1 MANLLIRNV
10 SEDIVSRLKDRAKK
24 RNRSLQQELQSILV
38 ATATQSPEDLL
49 KQASRIRA
57 KLRKKGISF
66 SDSAELLREDR
77 SR

>member
-1 MANLLIRNV
+1 MATLLIRNV
-10 SEDIVSRLKDRAKK
+10 PEDIVSRLKDRAKK

-38 ATATQSPEDLL
+38 ATATQSSEDLL
-49 KQASRIRA
+49 KKSSMIRA
-57 KLRKKGISF
+57 KLRKKGITF

>member
-10 SEDIVSRLKDRAKK
+10 PDKIVARLKNMAKM
-24 RNRSLQQELQSILV
+24 RNRSLQQELHSILV
-38 ATATQSPEDLL
+38 TWGAQSSPEIM
-49 KQASRIRA
+49 KQASKIRV
-57 KLRKKGISF
+57 KLRKKGITF

>member
-1 MANLLIRNV
+1 MATLLIRNIPD
-10 SEDIVSRLKDRAKK
+10 DIVSRLKDRAKK
-24 RNRSLQQELQSILV
+24 RNRSLQQELQSILA
-38 ATATQSPEDLL
+38 ATAVQSSEDLV

-57 KLRKKGISF
+57 KLRKKGVTF

>member
-1 MANLLIRNV
+1 MATLLIRNV
-10 SEDIVSRLKDRAKK
+10 PDDIVARLKDMAKK

-38 ATATQSPEDLL
+38 ATATQSSADLL
-49 KQASRIRA
+49 KQAAKIRA
-57 KLRKKGISF
+57 KLRKKGITF